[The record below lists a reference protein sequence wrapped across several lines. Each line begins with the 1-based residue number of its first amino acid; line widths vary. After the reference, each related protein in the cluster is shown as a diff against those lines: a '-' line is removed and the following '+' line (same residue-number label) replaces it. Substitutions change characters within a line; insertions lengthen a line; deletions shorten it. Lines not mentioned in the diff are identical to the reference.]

1 MNRSML
7 KRMIEQELARME
19 EDFLVHPSQVS
30 PDFARVSPNFARVS
44 HEEEDVCPE
53 CGESPCVC
61 DDLGDVCPECGM
73 NPCRC
78 IIGNKNRPSTHKNP
92 YKLSCS
98 SCGGVLVMQEGCGC
112 GGSKESAPLDRVIYM
127 DVLDGMDDMDDMDG
141 HYTNDHYEEE
151 VEFHHDGAYM
161 AKSQLHKIEE
171 YARKLQEMIPEGYD
185 LDDWMRTH
193 ISQAADDL
201 GEVYHKLEY
210 ENHSDY

>member
-1 MNRSML
+1 MNRSLL

-19 EDFLVHPSQVS
+19 EDYLVDPAS
-30 PDFARVSPNFARVS
+30 VSPNFARIP
-44 HEEEDVCPE
+44 HGEDEDDVCPD

-61 DDLGDVCPECGM
+61 DDPDAVCPACGM

-78 IIGNKNRPSTHKNP
+78 VMNKKSHMHRNP

-112 GGSKESAPLDRVIYM
+112 GGTSVSSPSSQMLYADILNHMGSE
-127 DVLDGMDDMDDMDG
+127 LDGY
-141 HYTNDHYEEE
+141 HHEEE
-151 VEFHHDGAYM
+151 VEVHHGGAYM

-185 LDDWMRTH
+185 LDDWMRSH

-210 ENHSDY
+210 DNHKDF